1 MISVYFLHIT
11 HLAQCFFSHTRRM
24 LLNFQPIRSTLKF
37 YLGITKED
45 CPFIRVAYS
54 DSRSLGLPP
63 NSNRDFLFDIWQ
75 DALFLHASENSVTIL
90 LSHMNSD
97 TQSEKR
103 DIPFPFCCASS
114 CLFIL
119 QSLQDWDFS
128 SLWVYTAP
136 VIQWGSGTAQNL

>member
-1 MISVYFLHIT
+1 MISVYFLHVT
-11 HLAQCFFSHTRRM
+11 HLAQCFFSRTRRK
-24 LLNFQPIRSTLKF
+24 LLNFQPIRSMLKF

-97 TQSEKR
+97 TQSEKEIYHFLSAAHR
-103 DIPFPFCCASS
+103 LACSYCSLYRIRTFPHCG
-114 CLFIL
+114 FIQRL
-119 QSLQDWDFS
+119 
-128 SLWVYTAP
+128 
-136 VIQWGSGTAQNL
+136 